1 MAIAFVILRGEEH
14 QVEYRTVA
22 VETDTVHTP
31 PETVE
36 WEFAEPTKF
45 TPDLTTEEVAAIE
58 RAVEAAI
65 DNPH

>member
-1 MAIAFVILRGEEH
+1 MAIVFVKLRGEEH
-14 QVEYRTVA
+14 PVEYRTVA

-36 WEFAEPTKF
+36 WEFVGSAKF
-45 TPDLTTEEVAAIE
+45 TPDLTTDEVAAIE

-65 DNPH
+65 ENPN

>member
-1 MAIAFVILRGEEH
+1 MAIVFVTLRGEEH
-14 QVEYRTVA
+14 QVECRTVA

-45 TPDLTTEEVAAIE
+45 TPDLTTEEIAAIE
-58 RAVEAAI
+58 QAVAAAI
-65 DNPH
+65 EIPN

>member
-1 MAIAFVILRGEEH
+1 MAIVFVTLRGEEH

-45 TPDLTTEEVAAIE
+45 TPDLTTEEVAVIE
-58 RAVEAAI
+58 QAVAAAV
-65 DNPH
+65 DTPN

>member
-1 MAIAFVILRGEEH
+1 MAIVFVTLRGSEH
-14 QVEYRTVA
+14 PVEYRTVA

-36 WEFAEPTKF
+36 WEFAEPTRF

-58 RAVEAAI
+58 RAVEAAL
-65 DNPH
+65 NTPN

>member
-1 MAIAFVILRGEEH
+1 MAIVFVTLRGEEH
-14 QVEYRTVA
+14 QIEYRTVA

-45 TPDLTTEEVAAIE
+45 APDLTQDELAEIA

>member
-1 MAIAFVILRGEEH
+1 MAIVFVTLRGEEH

-45 TPDLTTEEVAAIE
+45 TPDLTTEESELI
-58 RAVEAAI
+58 EAAI
-65 DNPH
+65 RDAENEPD